1 MAKFVTF
8 KNANPP
14 YEGQPILINTD
25 HIISVYEDL
34 TAGKKVALWA
44 KDNFWHV
51 EDSIEEVYDKLG
63 LEYKRDKKEIQWYQV
78 IYFQYQCG
86 DYLF

>member
-1 MAKFVTF
+1 MSKFVTF

-25 HIISVYEDL
+25 HIISVYEDF
-34 TAGKKVALWA
+34 TAQKKVALWT
-44 KDNFWHV
+44 KDNFWHA

-63 LEYKRDKKEIQWYQV
+63 LEFKRYKKEIQ
-78 IYFQYQCG
+78 
-86 DYLF
+86 

>member
-1 MAKFVTF
+1 MSKFVTF

-14 YEGQPILINTD
+14 YEGKMILINTD

-34 TAGKKVALWA
+34 TAQKKVALWT

-51 EDSIEEVYDKLG
+51 EDTIEEVYSKLG
-63 LEYKRDKKEIQWYQV
+63 LEYKRDKKEIQ
-78 IYFQYQCG
+78 
-86 DYLF
+86 

>member
-25 HIISVYEDL
+25 HVISVYEDF
-34 TAGKKVALWA
+34 TPKVLWQ
-44 KDNFWHV
+44 KDNFKHV
-51 EDSIEEVYDKLG
+51 EDTIDEVYDKL
-63 LEYKRDKKEIQWYQV
+63 V
-78 IYFQYQCG
+78 
-86 DYLF
+86 

>member
-14 YEGQPILINTD
+14 YEGTQILINTD

-34 TAGKKVALWA
+34 TASKKVALWT

-51 EDSIEEVYDKLG
+51 EDTIDEVYDKLG
-63 LEYKRDKKEIQWYQV
+63 LEYKRDKKEIQ
-78 IYFQYQCG
+78 
-86 DYLF
+86 

>member
-14 YEGQPILINTD
+14 YEGKPILINID
-25 HIISVYEDL
+25 HVISVYEDF
-34 TAGKKVALWA
+34 TAQKKVALWT

-51 EDSIEEVYDKLG
+51 EDTIEEVYDKLG
-63 LEYKRDKKEIQWYQV
+63 LEYKRPKEEIQ
-78 IYFQYQCG
+78 
-86 DYLF
+86 

>member
-8 KNANPP
+8 INANAP
-14 YEGQPILINTD
+14 YEGTQILINVD

-34 TAGKKVALWA
+34 TAQKKVALWT

-51 EDSIEEVYDKLG
+51 EDTIEEVYDKLG
-63 LEYKRDKKEIQWYQV
+63 LEYKRDKKEIQ
-78 IYFQYQCG
+78 
-86 DYLF
+86 

>member
-14 YEGQPILINTD
+14 YEDTQILINTD
-25 HIISVYEDL
+25 HVISVYEDL
-34 TAGKKVALWA
+34 TAQKKVALWT

-51 EDSIEEVYDKLG
+51 EDTIEEVYDKLG
-63 LEYKRDKKEIQWYQV
+63 LEYKRDKKEIQ
-78 IYFQYQCG
+78 
-86 DYLF
+86 

>member
-14 YEGQPILINTD
+14 YEGHQILINTD
-25 HIISVYEDL
+25 HIISVYEDF
-34 TAGKKVALWA
+34 TAQKKVALWT

-51 EDSIEEVYDKLG
+51 EDTIEEVYDKLG
-63 LEYKRDKKEIQWYQV
+63 LEYKRDKKEIQ
-78 IYFQYQCG
+78 
-86 DYLF
+86 

>member
-14 YEGQPILINTD
+14 YEGTTILLNTD

-51 EDSIEEVYDKLG
+51 EETIEEVYSKLG
-63 LEYKRDKKEIQWYQV
+63 LEYIRDKKEIQ
-78 IYFQYQCG
+78 
-86 DYLF
+86 

>member
-14 YEGQPILINTD
+14 YEGTQILINTD

-34 TAGKKVALWA
+34 TASKKVALWT

-51 EDSIEEVYDKLG
+51 EDTIEEVYDKLD
-63 LEYKRDKKEIQWYQV
+63 LEYKRDKKEIQ
-78 IYFQYQCG
+78 
-86 DYLF
+86 

>member
-1 MAKFVTF
+1 MAKFITF

-14 YEGQPILINTD
+14 YEGTPILINTD
-25 HIISVYEDL
+25 HVISVYEDL

-63 LEYKRDKKEIQWYQV
+63 LEYKRDKKEIQ
-78 IYFQYQCG
+78 
-86 DYLF
+86 

>member
-8 KNANPP
+8 KNANAP

-34 TAGKKVALWA
+34 TAGKKVMLWS
-44 KDNFWHV
+44 KNNFWHIL
-51 EDSIEEVYDKLG
+51 DTIEEVYDKLG
-63 LEYKRDKKEIQWYQV
+63 LEYQRDKKEIQ
-78 IYFQYQCG
+78 
-86 DYLF
+86 

>member
-14 YEGQPILINTD
+14 YEGQSILINTD
-25 HIISVYEDL
+25 HIVSVYEDF
-34 TAGKKVALWA
+34 TAQKKVALWT

-51 EDSIEEVYDKLG
+51 ENTIEEVYSKLG
-63 LEYKRDKKEIQWYQV
+63 LEYQRDKKEIQWYKEV
-78 IYFQYQCG
+78 YLIFQCG
-86 DYLF
+86 VYLV

>member
-14 YEGQPILINTD
+14 YEGTQILINTD

-34 TAGKKVALWA
+34 TASKKVALWT

-51 EDSIEEVYDKLG
+51 EDTIDEVYNKLG
-63 LEYKRDKKEIQWYQV
+63 LEYKRDKKEIQ
-78 IYFQYQCG
+78 
-86 DYLF
+86 

>member
-8 KNANPP
+8 KNANKP
-14 YEGQPILINTD
+14 YEGTQILINTD

-34 TAGKKVALWA
+34 TASKKVALWT

-51 EDSIEEVYDKLG
+51 EDTIEEVYDKLG
-63 LEYKRDKKEIQWYQV
+63 LEYKRDKKEIQ
-78 IYFQYQCG
+78 
-86 DYLF
+86 

>member
-14 YEGQPILINTD
+14 YEGSSILINTD

-34 TAGKKVALWA
+34 TANKKVALST

-51 EDSIEEVYDKLG
+51 EDTIDEVYSKLG
-63 LEYKRDKKEIQWYQV
+63 LEYKRDKKEIQ
-78 IYFQYQCG
+78 
-86 DYLF
+86 

>member
-14 YEGQPILINTD
+14 YEGTQILINTD
-25 HIISVYEDL
+25 HIISVYEDF
-34 TAGKKVALWA
+34 TASKKVALWT

-51 EDSIEEVYDKLG
+51 EDTIDEVYNKLG
-63 LEYKRDKKEIQWYQV
+63 LEYKRDKKEIQ
-78 IYFQYQCG
+78 
-86 DYLF
+86 

>member
-14 YEGQPILINTD
+14 YEGKMILINTD

-34 TAGKKVALWA
+34 TAQKKVALWT

-51 EDSIEEVYDKLG
+51 EDTIEEVYDKLG
-63 LEYKRDKKEIQWYQV
+63 LEFKRDKKEIQ
-78 IYFQYQCG
+78 
-86 DYLF
+86 

>member
-14 YEGQPILINTD
+14 YEGSPILINTD

-34 TAGKKVALWA
+34 TADKKVALWT

-51 EDSIEEVYDKLG
+51 EDTIEEVYDKLG
-63 LEYKRDKKEIQWYQV
+63 LEYKRPKEEIQWWKEIYLEYQYG
-78 IYFQYQCG
+78 IY
-86 DYLF
+86 LV

>member
-8 KNANPP
+8 KNANKP
-14 YEGQPILINTD
+14 YEGTQILINTD

-51 EDSIEEVYDKLG
+51 EDTIEEVYSKLG
-63 LEYKRDKKEIQWYQV
+63 LEYKRDKKEIQ
-78 IYFQYQCG
+78 
-86 DYLF
+86 

>member
-1 MAKFVTF
+1 MSKFVTF

-25 HIISVYEDL
+25 HIISVYEDF
-34 TAGKKVALWA
+34 TAQKKVALWT

-51 EDSIEEVYDKLG
+51 ED
-63 LEYKRDKKEIQWYQV
+63 
-78 IYFQYQCG
+78 
-86 DYLF
+86 

>member
-14 YEGQPILINTD
+14 YEGTQILINTD

-34 TAGKKVALWA
+34 TAGKKVMLWA

-51 EDSIEEVYDKLG
+51 EDTIDEVYSKLG
-63 LEYKRDKKEIQWYQV
+63 LEYKRDKKEIQ
-78 IYFQYQCG
+78 
-86 DYLF
+86 